1 MHTINPRL
9 PYITL
14 FLLIFTFLIIR
25 TAWLSDDIF
34 ITFRTVL
41 NWLHGSGAVFNIG
54 ERVQAY
60 THPLWFL
67 LLSGGT
73 WLFGNIFYVTF
84 GLSIILSVGTLWL
97 LLKYY
102 AIDIPK
108 ILLLA
113 IILCCSKA
121 FIDYST
127 SGLENVLAYFLLTL
141 IILSVNQIPK
151 NIYQL
156 SLFTLL
162 ASLLFLT
169 RADLILL
176 ITPLIIYI
184 CWQVRTSHIV
194 ITGLL
199 LGSLPALAWLG
210 FSTFYYGFPFPN
222 TAYAKLGTG
231 IPTLELILQGGY
243 YFLDSLDRD
252 PITLLTIFFSLIISF
267 LYASYKLKALAL
279 GIMLYLLYILFIG
292 GDFMSGRFFAAPLL
306 VATILLI
313 HYPSSIFKPI
323 FLIVFLLI
331 GFSPLFAS
339 NLFSNSNYK
348 NQNVNAKGIADERAY
363 YFQERGLITGY
374 RQRFNMLPWK
384 KFPLPNKVEIFC
396 DILGVKS
403 LQMPTIHIIDPCAL
417 TDPLLA
423 RLSASYTPQWRI
435 GHFIRPIPDGYAK
448 SIQTNTNQLHDS
460 ALHKYYEKLSLITHG
475 ELFSKERLLAI
486 WEINQGKYQP
496 WLNSY
501 QNDRQNKK

>member
-1 MHTINPRL
+1 MQTINPRL

-34 ITFRTVL
+34 ITFRTIL
-41 NWLHGSGAVFNIG
+41 NWLHGAGPVFNIG

-84 GLSIILSVGTLWL
+84 GLSIILAVGTLWL

-102 AIDIPK
+102 ALDTPK

-176 ITPLIIYI
+176 IAPLIIYI
-184 CWQVRTSHIV
+184 CWQIRTPHIV
-194 ITGLL
+194 IIGLL
-199 LGSLPALAWLG
+199 LGSLPAVAWLG

-222 TAYAKLGTG
+222 TAYAKLGAG
-231 IPTLELILQGGY
+231 IPTFELVLQGGY

-252 PITLLTIFFSLIISF
+252 PITLLTILFSLGISF
-267 LYASYKLKALAL
+267 FYASHKLKTLAI
-279 GIMLYLLYILFIG
+279 GIMFYLLYILFIG
-292 GDFMSGRFFAAPLL
+292 GDFMSGRFFAVPLL

-313 HYPSSIFKPI
+313 QFPSSLFTQT
-323 FLIVFLLI
+323 FLAVFLLI

-348 NQNVNAKGIADERAY
+348 NQSVNAKGVADERAY

-384 KFPLPNKVEIFC
+384 KFPLPNKVEVFC

-403 LQMPTIHIIDPCAL
+403 LQMPTTHIIDPCAL
-417 TDPLLA
+417 TDPFLA
-423 RLSASYTPQWRI
+423 RLPVNNTTQWRI
-435 GHFIRPIPDGYAK
+435 GHFIRPIPSGYAK
-448 SIQTNTNQLHDS
+448 SIETNTNQLHDP
-460 ALHKYYEKLSLITHG
+460 ALRKYYEKLRLITHG
-475 ELFSKERLLAI
+475 ELFSLERLSAI
-486 WEINQGKYQP
+486 WAINQGTYQP
-496 WLNSY
+496 WLDNY
-501 QNDRQNKK
+501 QNNRQRK